1 MVKISIIAIWF
12 AQSVEIL
19 YFCKLV
25 AIDQNRSDMDNTTLA
40 IIVPCFN
47 EEEVLPQTNL
57 LLCELLDGMIARKEV
72 APDSYI
78 LYVDDGSRDN
88 TWRNIAEYSNASTR
102 VRGLKLA
109 GNVGHQNALMAG
121 METAR
126 EDADVI
132 VSIDAD
138 LQDDINAIREMV
150 MKYDNG
156 CEIVYG
162 VRRKRDSDTF
172 FKRTTAKMFYKFM
185 NCMGVKSVYNHADFR
200 LMSRNAVNALCRY
213 EERNLF
219 LRGLVP
225 LLGYKTDSVYYD
237 RLERHAG
244 ESKYPLSKM
253 LSFAVDGITSFSV
266 RPLRLIFYL
275 GALFLLISLG
285 ILVYVIVALCQGNG
299 VQGWAS
305 LMLSIW
311 FVGGCLL
318 ICLSV
323 IAAYIGRIYTEE
335 KHRPRFNIE
344 KYLK

>member
-1 MVKISIIAIWF
+1 M
-12 AQSVEIL
+12 
-19 YFCKLV
+19 
-25 AIDQNRSDMDNTTLA
+25 
-40 IIVPCFN
+40 
-47 EEEVLPQTNL
+47 PQTNL
-57 LLCELLDGMIARKEV
+57 QLCALLNEMIDKRLVSQE
-72 APDSYI
+72 SYI
-78 LYVDDGSRDN
+78 LYVNDGSRDH
-88 TWRNIAEYSNASTR
+88 TWQLIAQYSEASAH

-121 METAR
+121 LETAR
-126 EDADVI
+126 EDADVT

-138 LQDDINAIREMV
+138 LQDDIHAIPEMV
-150 MKYDNG
+150 KKYNDG
-156 CEIVYG
+156 CDIVYG
-162 VRRKRDSDTF
+162 VRRKRTTDTW
-172 FKRTTAKMFYKFM
+172 FKRTTAQLFYKFM
-185 NCMGVKSVYNHADFR
+185 TGMGVKSVYNHADFR
-200 LMSRNAVNALCRY
+200 LMSQRAVNALCQY

-237 RLERHAG
+237 RLERQAG

-253 LSFAVDGITSFSV
+253 LSFAIDGVTSFSV
-266 RPLRLIFYL
+266 KPLRLIFYL

-285 ILVYVIVALCQGNG
+285 ILVYVIAALCQGRG

-323 IAAYIGRIYTEE
+323 IAAYIGRIYTEG
-335 KHRPRFNIE
+335 KHRPRYNIE
-344 KYLK
+344 KYKK